1 MTKMKNTQV
10 SHQRF
15 NFDEEDESQIQ
26 QRLLP
31 YTVQSK
37 VQNIFRFKIDE
48 FFDEPRYYRNVTD
61 ICLQAQEDDQIHFHL
76 NSGGGSVSALN
87 TCLDAISRT
96 DAITVAV
103 IQGDCHSAA
112 SILAL
117 HCDFVDV
124 GLYATMLCHHA
135 SYPIP
140 FQKAADVESMVQHYS
155 ENLRD
160 LMQETYEGFMTPSEI
175 QEMLDGKQFYMN
187 SKEIVARLEARDEYF
202 DAQVQALAE
211 EAAVEASKPVS
222 KPTKKTTKQ
231 KE

>member
-10 SHQRF
+10 SRQRF

-26 QRLLP
+26 QPLLP

-187 SKEIVARLEARDEYF
+187 SDEIVARLEARDEYREEIIK
-202 DAQVQALAE
+202 QRKAE
-211 EAAVEASKPVS
+211 AELEQNPPQSKVR
-222 KPTKKTTKQ
+222 KTKQ
-231 KE
+231 T

>member
-1 MTKMKNTQV
+1 MTKIKNKV
-10 SHQRF
+10 SHQQF
-15 NFDEEDESQIQ
+15 NFDDEDDPASAM
-26 QRLLP
+26 RPLP

-48 FFDEPRYYRNVTD
+48 YFDEPRYYRNVTD

-96 DAITVAV
+96 DAVTVAM

-112 SILAL
+112 SVLAL
-117 HCDFVDV
+117 HCDVVDV

-140 FQKAADVESMVQHYS
+140 YQKAADVESMVQHYS

-160 LMQETYEGFMTPSEI
+160 LMHDTYEGFMTPDEI
-175 QEMLDGKQFYMN
+175 KEMLDGKQFYMN

>member
-1 MTKMKNTQV
+1 MKNTQV
-10 SHQRF
+10 SRQRF
-15 NFDEEDESQIQ
+15 NFDDEDEAPIQ

-76 NSGGGSVSALN
+76 NSGGGSFSALS

-103 IQGDCHSAA
+103 IQGDCSSAA

-117 HCDFVDV
+117 HCDIVDV

-135 SYPIP
+135 SFPIP

-160 LMQETYEGFMTPSEI
+160 VIQNTYEGFMTPAEI
-175 QEMLDGKQFYMN
+175 KEMLDGKQFYMN
-187 SKEIVARLEARDEYF
+187 SEEIVTRLEARDEYREEVLK
-202 DAQVQALAE
+202 AHKAEQEALTNPPQAKARK
-211 EAAVEASKPVS
+211 AKPS
-222 KPTKKTTKQ
+222 Q
-231 KE
+231 S